1 MASIQWRPEVNVLT
15 VPQSY
20 KIRFV
25 PRDSDGTDD
34 LATAMA
40 EENPNYTEDD
50 VKTMLAILR
59 RVMQKK
65 LLNGSQATIDGMIS
79 LGLSF
84 TGRLE
89 SPDDPLPPVDECLH
103 VSVRVLQSFLDE
115 IKQLARFEKLPML
128 IKGPV
133 IESVE
138 DTRLHLADVL
148 YSKGVLK
155 LSGTNL
161 LFDPE
166 EEGNECVLEGV
177 RKGRKVQTQFG
188 PIADSSVVFVPDI
201 PNQNEPWQNEYTVSV
216 STRLTGHGSP
226 RTGVYNRRLRSVL
239 LIEGLSHE
247 TGPGILSSSAADAPY
262 VTLDGGEAS
271 VSEMLRIQAVF
282 DIRNSVLL
290 LSLLGMK
297 EDGTAGAVVT
307 VAANGEYTLAGFAES
322 AVSSLTVS
330 VNDYAAL
337 LDLVRNQYYGRIVDV
352 LDVRVGV

>member
-25 PRDSDGTDD
+25 PRDSAGTDD
-34 LATAMA
+34 LAAAMA

-50 VKTMLAILR
+50 AKTMLAVLR
-59 RVMQKK
+59 RVIEKK
-65 LLNGSQATIDGMIS
+65 LLNGSQTTIDGMIS
-79 LGLSF
+79 FGLSF

-89 SPDDPLPPVDECLH
+89 SPDDPLPPADECLH
-103 VSVRVLQSFLDE
+103 VDVRVLQPFLKE
-115 IKQLARFEKLPML
+115 IRQQAHFEKLPML

-133 IESVE
+133 IESAE

-166 EEGNECVLEGV
+166 EEGCECLIEGT
-177 RKGRKVQTQFG
+177 RSGQAVQSQFG
-188 PIADSSVVFVPDI
+188 PISDSSIVLVPDI
-201 PNQNEPWQNEYTVSV
+201 PAQDAPFNNEYTLSV
-216 STRLTGHGSP
+216 STRPTGYGSP
-226 RTGVYNRRLRSVL
+226 RTGIYSRRLRSPL
-239 LIEGLSHE
+239 LLTDFGDPNPPEV
-247 TGPGILSSSAADAPY
+247 GILSSKAASPLVSVTGGTVSAN
-262 VTLDGGEAS
+262 
-271 VSEMLRIQAVF
+271 EMLRIQAVF

-290 LSLLGMK
+290 LSLLGLK
-297 EDGTAGAVVT
+297 EDGQAGAAVT
-307 VAANGEYTLAGFAES
+307 VAANGDYTLPGFAGS
-322 AVSSLTVS
+322 AVSSLNVR

-337 LDLVRNQYYGRIVDV
+337 LDLVRDQYYGRLADV
-352 LDVRVGV
+352 LDVRVA